1 MELNNN
7 YYFKDD
13 ISFALL
19 TFSDD
24 KFEIAI
30 DFQMNSKTFTHLKI
44 TREIG
49 IKYTDYKMFY
59 EQRNTSNVVISSVA
73 AYSVLVDNS
82 TNTLL
87 ASDWQKS
94 TSHTKEEMQSLT
106 FSKEQITDTFFQW
119 FSSNTIPTHEMVQ
132 KKLENLLDKIN
143 KKTKRSD
150 RTLTQA
156 VNFLLSKYCD

>member
-1 MELNNN
+1 MKLNNN

-30 DFQMNSKTFTHLKI
+30 KFTMNGKGFTHLKI

-59 EQRNTSNVVISSVA
+59 ENRNASNVVISSIA
-73 AYSVLVDNS
+73 AYSVLVDNF
-82 TNTLL
+82 TNKIL

-94 TSHTKEEMQSLT
+94 ASHTKE
-106 FSKEQITDTFFQW
+106 
-119 FSSNTIPTHEMVQ
+119 
-132 KKLENLLDKIN
+132 
-143 KKTKRSD
+143 
-150 RTLTQA
+150 
-156 VNFLLSKYCD
+156 